1 MMDKRQ
7 LFKSLEKV
15 NEYKQKIIK
24 NSDNYM
30 ANLFINQKGIELLRI
45 LRFGQSGYDPLFEE
59 PTNFIEQTNQTFTYL
74 VCLEAVEYLLK
85 QYPGKSFYVCFGTES
100 GHDVESEDGS
110 IICECFSAT
119 APDSNKKLAKD
130 SKKVDDNQT
139 AKYKYVIY
147 FASNPKPK
155 HVAFIQ
161 RKYPEVC
168 IIPLKSI

>member
-1 MMDKRQ
+1 MMCKRQ

-24 NSDNYM
+24 NSDNHM
-30 ANLFINQKGIELLRI
+30 ATLFINQKGIELLRI
-45 LRFGQSGYDPLFEE
+45 LRFSQSGYDPLFEE

-74 VCLEAVEYLLK
+74 VCLEAVGYLLK
-85 QYPGKSFYVCFGTES
+85 QHPGISFYVNLGTEA

-130 SKKVDDNQT
+130 SKKVDTNLT
-139 AKYKYVIY
+139 AKDRYVIY
-147 FASNPKPK
+147 YASNPKPK
-155 HVAFIQ
+155 HVENI
-161 RKYPEVC
+161 RKKYPIIN
-168 IIPLKSI
+168 IIPLPTI

>member
-1 MMDKRQ
+1 MDKRQ
-7 LFKSLEKV
+7 LFSSLNKV
-15 NEYKQKIIK
+15 NEYRVKINENTEK
-24 NSDNYM
+24 HMGS
-30 ANLFINQKGIELLRI
+30 LFTQGRGLDLLRN
-45 LRFGQSGYDPLFEE
+45 LRFSQSGYDPLFEE

-110 IICECFSAT
+110 IVCECFSAT

-139 AKYKYVIY
+139 AKNKYVIY

-155 HVAFIQ
+155 HVAFIKN
-161 RKYPEVC
+161 KYPNVC
-168 IIPLKSI
+168 MIPLKSI